1 MTFMKNE
8 TEVKSHNF
16 FERIAASVTKFIGS
30 TIAFIIALVLII
42 SWAASGPYFDF
53 SEHWV
58 MFIHIVTTIIT
69 FLIVFLIQKAQ
80 NKDSMAIQLKLN
92 ELVAANAL
100 ASNRLVNIENI
111 TDEEMKAIQKYY
123 AQLSKFV
130 KSEENS
136 QQAHSIDGTIDISN
150 ADEN

>member
-1 MTFMKNE
+1 MKYE
-8 TEVKSHNF
+8 IEIKSHAF

-30 TIAFIIALVLII
+30 TIAFIIALFII
-42 SWAASGPYFDF
+42 VSWAASGPYFDF
-53 SEHWV
+53 SDRWV
-58 MFIHIVTTIIT
+58 MFIHIVTTVIT
-69 FLIVFLIQKAQ
+69 FLIVFLLQKAQ

-111 TDEEMKAIQKYY
+111 TDEEMKVIQKYY
-123 AQLSKFV
+123 AQLSEFV
-130 KSEENS
+130 KGEENS

-150 ADEN
+150 GDES